1 MHKACAKAS
10 GDARTILSVLLES
23 GLVPL
28 SLLLDGLDYFMQ
40 QLALRDMKAGGGA
53 ADGKERED
61 VLSNKEKQLLEAL
74 SPRAAQEGVEIVTIE
89 VVGSKKSPTIRV
101 YIDTDHG
108 VSFDELS
115 VAQAWINDIMDEID
129 PFPGAY
135 MLEVS
140 SPGIDRPLRT
150 PEHFA
155 RFAGQTA
162 QVKTK
167 GPLDGR
173 SSFTGTIVS
182 ADEEA
187 VVLDVDGA
195 QVSVPMD
202 VIKRAH
208 LKGTVDFGS

>member
-1 MHKACAKAS
+1 
-10 GDARTILSVLLES
+10 
-23 GLVPL
+23 
-28 SLLLDGLDYFMQ
+28 
-40 QLALRDMKAGGGA
+40 
-53 ADGKERED
+53 
-61 VLSNKEKQLLEAL
+61 
-74 SPRAAQEGVEIVTIE
+74 
-89 VVGSKKSPTIRV
+89 
-101 YIDTDHG
+101 
-108 VSFDELS
+108 
-115 VAQAWINDIMDEID
+115 
-129 PFPGAY
+129 